1 MARIDFGRASAYPGA
16 SLPSLV
22 PPDGG
27 GKHLLRRPAG
37 FRSEQEA
44 EGPDGAMPLEIVG
57 LVLLS
62 ALLHPLWNAL
72 LKQGGQPES
81 GYLVLTFVIT
91 LLAGTHAL
99 IAGQDLGAIFTIWP
113 LYLAS
118 TAGQLIYGFFLVLTL
133 RRGDLS
139 AYYPIIRSSP
149 AFIVVFGFFLLG
161 ERYSPYL
168 LAGIALVLTG
178 GFLLQYRPGL
188 RLLDDPKTL
197 ACAMLAM
204 TGVAIYSL
212 SDSRGVRH
220 VHPSVMFFWVEG
232 TCLIGYLFIFRL
244 LGEHSVRWTAL
255 YLWLRRP
262 LANTAAG
269 VMAYA
274 SYWLILEAYALGGEV
289 AAVTSVRQA
298 SIPISVLIGGVL
310 LREGAVLRRLGA
322 SLLLAC
328 GILVIALS

>member
-1 MARIDFGRASAYPGA
+1 
-16 SLPSLV
+16 
-22 PPDGG
+22 
-27 GKHLLRRPAG
+27 
-37 FRSEQEA
+37 
-44 EGPDGAMPLEIVG
+44 MPLDIVG

-72 LKQGGQPES
+72 LKKGGQPES
-81 GYLVLTFVIT
+81 GYLVLTFLIA
-91 LLAGTHAL
+91 LFAGTHAL
-99 IAGQDLGAIFTIWP
+99 VTGQDLGSIFTIWP

-118 TAGQLIYGFFLVLTL
+118 VAGQLIYGFFLVMTL

-149 AFIVVFGFFLLG
+149 ALIVLIGFLFLG
-161 ERYSPYL
+161 ARYSPFL

-178 GFLLQYRPGL
+178 GFLLQFKPGL

-197 ACAMLAM
+197 ACAVLAM

-212 SDSRGVRH
+212 SDSRGVRQ

-244 LGEHSVRWTAL
+244 LGEYSVRWTAL

-262 LANTAAG
+262 LSNTAAG

-274 SYWLILEAYALGGEV
+274 SYWLILKAYALGGDV

-310 LREGAVLRRLGA
+310 LREGAVLRRFGA
-322 SLLLAC
+322 SLLLAV
-328 GILVIALS
+328 GILVVVLS

>member
-1 MARIDFGRASAYPGA
+1 
-16 SLPSLV
+16 
-22 PPDGG
+22 
-27 GKHLLRRPAG
+27 
-37 FRSEQEA
+37 
-44 EGPDGAMPLEIVG
+44 MPLDIVG

-81 GYLVLTFVIT
+81 GYLVLTLVIV

-99 IAGQDLGAIFTIWP
+99 IAGHDLASILTVWP

-149 AFIVVFGFFLLG
+149 AFIVLFGFLILG
-161 ERYSPYL
+161 ARYSPFL

-188 RLLDDPKTL
+188 KLLDDPKTL
-197 ACAMLAM
+197 ACAVLAM

-212 SDSRGVRH
+212 ADSRGVRQIQ
-220 VHPSVMFFWVEG
+220 PSVMFFWVEA
-232 TCLIGYLFIFRL
+232 TCLLGYLFIFRL
-244 LGEHSVRWTAL
+244 LGQHSVRWTAL
-255 YLWLRRP
+255 FQWLRRP
-262 LANTAAG
+262 LRNAAAG
-269 VMAYA
+269 AMAYA
-274 SYWLILEAYALGGEV
+274 SYWLILEAYRLGGDV

-310 LREGAVLRRLGA
+310 LREGAVFRRLGA
-322 SLLLAC
+322 SLLLAA
-328 GILVIALS
+328 GILTIVLS

>member
-1 MARIDFGRASAYPGA
+1 
-16 SLPSLV
+16 
-22 PPDGG
+22 
-27 GKHLLRRPAG
+27 
-37 FRSEQEA
+37 
-44 EGPDGAMPLEIVG
+44 MPLNIVG

-62 ALLHPLWNAL
+62 ALLHPMWNAL

-81 GYLVLTFVIT
+81 GYLVLTFLIA
-91 LLAGTHAL
+91 LFAGAHAL
-99 IAGQDLGAIFTIWP
+99 ITGEDLLSILSIWP

-118 TAGQLIYGFFLVLTL
+118 VAGQLIYGFFLVTTL

-139 AYYPIIRSSP
+139 AYYPIIRSAP
-149 AFIVVFGFFLLG
+149 AVIVLAAFLFLG
-161 ERYSPYL
+161 ARYSPIL

-178 GFLLQYRPGL
+178 GFLLQYKPGL
-188 RLLDDPKTL
+188 RLLDDPVTL
-197 ACAMLAM
+197 ACAVISM
-204 TGVAIYSL
+204 TGVATYSL
-212 SDSRGVRH
+212 ADSRGVRL
-220 VHPSVMFFWVEG
+220 VHPSVMFFWVEA
-232 TCLIGYLFIFRL
+232 TCLVGYLFIFRL

-262 LANTAAG
+262 VSNAAAG

-274 SYWLILEAYALGGEV
+274 SYWLILKAFALGGDV

-322 SLLLAC
+322 SLLLAL
-328 GILVIALS
+328 GIVVIVLS